1 MLTKRG
7 QRNPPAS
14 LLLLLNDYPFIVN
27 AIVNDDSDNSDYSD
41 NSDNSEISANR

>member
-1 MLTKRG
+1 MVTKRG

>member
-1 MLTKRG
+1 MITKRG

-27 AIVNDDSDNSDYSD
+27 VIANDDSDNSD
-41 NSDNSEISANR
+41 NSEYSEISANH